1 MILRDIK
8 YSEIQKGHFGQ
19 GTGLECCAG
28 ERRQL
33 FPFSSFWKFNG
44 FFRGGAIFFNSN
56 WFVFFFSKLGDWGIL
71 YSRACYFF
79 CLSRID
85 SHLTNSNGYIYI
97 TIYFLF
103 FSLCFGL
110 KQEIYIHIIK
120 YAELSFSICLIVLL
134 KETFIDLLFGIYFLI
149 WIY

>member
-1 MILRDIK
+1 MLVSAGNYFRFLRFENLTVFLGGGLFFSILID
-8 YSEIQKGHFGQ
+8 
-19 GTGLECCAG
+19 L
-28 ERRQL
+28 
-33 FPFSSFWKFNG
+33 
-44 FFRGGAIFFNSN
+44 
-56 WFVFFFSKLGDWGIL
+56 FFFSKLGDWGIL

-134 KETFIDLLFGIYFLI
+134 KETFTDLLFGIYFLI
-149 WIY
+149 WIC